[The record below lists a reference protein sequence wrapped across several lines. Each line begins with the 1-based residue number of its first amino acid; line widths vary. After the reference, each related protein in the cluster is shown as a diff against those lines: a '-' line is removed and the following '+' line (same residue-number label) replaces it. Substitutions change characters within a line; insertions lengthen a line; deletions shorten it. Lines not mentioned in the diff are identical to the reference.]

1 MASSRKATGA
11 LGEKLAA
18 QYLRQQGYEIV
29 ANNWRC
35 ATGEVD
41 IIARDGGTLVF
52 VEVRTRH
59 GARHGSPEESIT
71 PRKQKKL
78 IELAYEYLA
87 AMASPAADWRIDVVA
102 VVLGRGN
109 SVTRI
114 THIPFA
120 VGEL

>member
-1 MASSRKATGA
+1 MTSSRKTTGA
-11 LGEKLAA
+11 LGETLAA
-18 QYLRQQGYEIV
+18 QYLRQHGYEIV
-29 ANNWRC
+29 TCNWRC
-35 ATGEVD
+35 PTGEVD
-41 IIARDGGTLVF
+41 IIARDGDTLVF

-59 GARHGSPEESIT
+59 GVRHGSPEESIT

-87 AMASPAADWRIDVVA
+87 AMTPPPADWRIDVLA